1 MISSRYR
8 EYHELRINVRR
19 TRIQD
24 IKGSGEADHIKD
36 LVDQNSKSKV
46 QKQLSIRL
54 DFIAKLT
61 SLLLDSRIT

>member
-54 DFIAKLT
+54 DFIVKLT
-61 SLLLDSRIT
+61 SFLLDSRIT

>member
-19 TRIQD
+19 ARIQD
-24 IKGSGEADHIKD
+24 IKGEGEADHRKD

-46 QKQLSIRL
+46 QKKLSTRL
-54 DFIAKLT
+54 DFIVKLT
-61 SLLLDSRIT
+61 SLLLDSRIA